1 MMKNLQRVTLEL
13 SSKPFIDDSEATAV
27 RVADHLFTQWLP
39 LIREAQEVAV
49 MLWTADGSELLTW
62 TGDEKD
68 TFEWA
73 YWHGCAEPLPPP
85 EPRRERDKLH
95 THYYPKKYRE
105 DVTPRTFG
113 WLRRTIEILKERGE
127 AITGKPVSIGTT
139 MDNGPEFALSPF
151 KYQWHREL
159 CAGSTVGTN
168 RSIVC
173 NAVMHADDRRYA
185 AFPDGVPEGLSFG
198 TFLGKQYKAF
208 AEHFHIDF
216 LWLSNGA
223 GFGRDPWGMTG
234 FLFDKETF
242 YPENAGNAAA
252 TMLGFWHDL
261 YTACP
266 GLKVETRGSN
276 FSAGV
281 EMASDAAP
289 LKELYRE
296 YRIAP
301 PVNSPWA
308 AINYNSGLELAAWM
322 SHIAEL
328 PDERI
333 PFRFYIH
340 DPWFL
345 NSPWL
350 DRYERE
356 PWDLF
361 QPLSVS
367 RISSDGQ
374 AHGANRVSFL
384 TADNSYGEMPDQVPN
399 EVIPLILDAWNTAPD
414 TAGPLA
420 WLYPFD
426 EYNDLVRGNSPRPQ
440 SVLRE
445 ELFLGEA
452 LQNGL
457 PLNTVIST
465 AEFRKNPA
473 AVQDRILVT
482 PVSAWTEENRS
493 ALEAFSA
500 AGNRILVYGGTANA
514 PAWLLEKL
522 QLKNAAPVTGKVT
535 VTSPGDPESGKCAYV
550 HSAYNEG
557 GLQAVPAGND
567 GRIFAQAEQNGEVR
581 ILAYGTGNFLYTE
594 ALPPMPEKIDR
605 KNRTL
610 DVAPPGTVFQT
621 AALPVRI
628 LSGFGWELTA
638 PGDVPPR
645 TTISRHNNAFYYSVF
660 ARDTTLDMAISAP
673 WGAPILTGMET
684 RLAKGRAIWR
694 LPRFFRREC
703 RAYIRQESGV
713 ISSKVEHQA
722 YPAFHDRREYAG
734 LQNAEVAFFPP
745 EGAEPEFLIRD
756 QGDRWN
762 LLHGELLTPE
772 WQNTANG
779 RCAVLRNV
787 TGDLLISW

>member
-1 MMKNLQRVTLEL
+1 MKNLRRVTLEL
-13 SSKPFIDDSEATAV
+13 SAKPFYDDSEATAY
-27 RVADHLFTQWLP
+27 RVADHLFSQWLP
-39 LIREAQEVAV
+39 LIREAEEVAV
-49 MLWTADGSELLTW
+49 MLWTADGSELLSW
-62 TGDEKD
+62 TGDEMD

-73 YWHGCAEPLPPP
+73 YWFGCAEPLPPP
-85 EPRRERDKLH
+85 EPLRERDKLH
-95 THYYPKKYRE
+95 THYFPKKYRE
-105 DVTPRTFG
+105 DAKPRTYG

-127 AITGKPVSIGTT
+127 AITGKPVRIGTT
-139 MDNGPEFALSPF
+139 LDNGPEFSLSAF

-159 CAGSTVGTN
+159 CIGSTAGSNRTV
-168 RSIVC
+168 VC
-173 NAVMHADDRRYA
+173 NAVMHADNRRYA
-185 AFPDGVPEGLSFG
+185 AYPDGVPEGLSFG
-198 TFLGKQYKAF
+198 TFLGKQYRAF
-208 AEHFHIDF
+208 AEHFGIDY
-216 LWLSNGA
+216 LWLSNGF

-242 YPENAGNAAA
+242 YPENAEHASS

-261 YTACP
+261 YAACP
-266 GLKVETRGSN
+266 GLQVETRGSN

-308 AINYNSGLELAAWM
+308 ALNYNTGLELAAWM

-328 PDERI
+328 PDDRI

-361 QPLSVS
+361 QPMAIS
-367 RISSDGQ
+367 RITADGK
-374 AHGANRVSFL
+374 AHSADRIAFL
-384 TADNSYGEMPDQVPN
+384 TADNSYGQLPDQVPN
-399 EVIPLILDAWNTAPD
+399 EVIPLVLDAWNTAPD
-414 TAGPLA
+414 TAGPLV

-426 EYNDLVRGNSPRPQ
+426 EYNDLVRGAAPRPQ

-465 AEFRKNPA
+465 VEFRKNPS

-482 PVSAWTEENRS
+482 PVSAWTEENRE
-493 ALEAFSA
+493 ALENFVQS
-500 AGNRILVYGGTANA
+500 GSKVLVYGGTVNA

-522 QLKNAAPVTGKVT
+522 HLQNAAPVNGKIT
-535 VTSPGDPESGKCAYV
+535 VTAPGDPESGKCAYV
-550 HSAYNEG
+550 HAVYNEG
-557 GLQAVPAGND
+557 GLQTVAADEEVQVLAW
-567 GRIFAQAEQNGEVR
+567 AEQNGEQRV
-581 ILAYGTGNFLYTE
+581 LASAAGNLLYTE
-594 ALPPMPEKIDR
+594 ALPPMPEKINP

-610 DVAPPGTVFQT
+610 DVAAPGTVFQT

-628 LSGFGWELTA
+628 LSRFGWELTA

-645 TTISRHNNAFYYSVF
+645 ATISRNDNAFYFAVF
-660 ARDTTLDMAISAP
+660 ARDTTVDMAVNTP
-673 WGAPILTGMET
+673 WGVPILTGMET
-684 RLAKGRAIWR
+684 KLVNGRGIWR
-694 LPRFFRREC
+694 TTRFFRKEC
-703 RAYIRQESGV
+703 RGFVKQDSGV
-713 ISSKVEHQA
+713 ISCKLEHQA
-722 YPAFHDRREYAG
+722 YPAFHDRRLYSN
-734 LQNAEVAFFPP
+734 LQNAEVTFFPP
-745 EGAEPEFLIRD
+745 EGVEPEFLILD
-756 QGDRWN
+756 TSDPWN
-762 LLHGELLTPE
+762 LLHGEMLTPE
-772 WQNTANG
+772 WHESAYG
-779 RCAVLRNV
+779 RYATVKNV
-787 TGDLLISW
+787 SGKLQISW